1 MNISNETIDV
11 LKNFAA
17 INPNIVIN
25 PGQVLKTISEAKNIM
40 AIADIQEDFPQSFGI
55 YDLNEFLSVI
65 SLIESPDIDF
75 DSKFATIK
83 SSTSSVKYYFS
94 EPEILTTPQKD
105 ITMPECEF
113 GVSITEEQLSQL
125 KKAAAVL
132 GHSELVLSGND
143 GNITA
148 TISDEK
154 DATANTFSFDLDSD
168 NECKN
173 DFDFVINIANLKL
186 LPGDYFVSISS
197 KLISNWTNV
206 SRTAQ
211 INYFIAL
218 EKSSEFRV

>member
-1 MNISNETIDV
+1 MNICV
-11 LKNFAA
+11 KLH
-17 INPNIVIN
+17 
-25 PGQVLKTISEAKNIM
+25 
-40 AIADIQEDFPQSFGI
+40 
-55 YDLNEFLSVI
+55 DLNEFLSVI

-173 DFDFVINIANLKL
+173 DFNFVINIANLKL